1 MGSAPLIQLF
11 EQAVERST
19 ELADRAGKAEDE
31 AEQVLQGAT
40 ALTDLALQH
49 ADGLH
54 KDFAQ
59 ALEAI
64 ATAREQVDI
73 EASRADIALDGLPAR
88 ADATEAKV
96 RALLEDVRQ
105 QATELAG
112 VRARLV
118 TRADESA
125 QQVSAE
131 FGDLAQRVQD
141 LRQKMEARLV
151 EADAQVKELVEAV
164 EQGQTRL
171 AEEARL
177 LREAIQSMGILATD
191 KAEAFAA
198 SMHAVMI
205 LAGRNVVNLC
215 NEALKSHNA
224 AFKSVRTGFT
234 GEDPG
239 GAGGENW
246 VEEALK
252 PLRESLDAFAL
263 IPEPAKQLI
272 ELSAAAIDSEGAEGA
287 GRPRGRGQGA
297 GAGGS
302 RSPGP
307 LT

>member
-54 KDFAQ
+54 KDYAE
-59 ALEAI
+59 ALQAI

-73 EASRADIALDGLPAR
+73 EASRADVALDGLPAR

-112 VRARLV
+112 VRTRLV

-125 QQVSAE
+125 QQVSAA

-151 EADAQVKELVEAV
+151 EADVQVKELVEAV
-164 EQGQTRL
+164 KQGQTRL

-191 KAEAFAA
+191 KAEDFAA

-252 PLRESLDAFAL
+252 PLRASLDAFAL
-263 IPEPAKQLI
+263 IPQPAKQLI
-272 ELSAAAIDSEGAEGA
+272 EQSAAAIAQKAEKALADLADVGKA
-287 GRPRGRGQGA
+287 LEQAVPEA
-297 GAGGS
+297 
-302 RSPGP
+302 PG
-307 LT
+307 L